1 MSVASVPSAA
11 AGRQRSVPAFDADW
25 VGSVGLWFRKG
36 LGVACLLGVV
46 SWP

>member
-1 MSVASVPSAA
+1 
-11 AGRQRSVPAFDADW
+11 
-25 VGSVGLWFRKG
+25 VGSVGLWFRKGG